1 MIRQITKIIKAI
13 HLKTNEEFECELNY
27 VQKERWVWEINLD
40 CEDSKFKAQG
50 KDLFESLKEIRKQ
63 LNKKNMDLLVNGSR
77 KNVSISPMLSE
88 SSGGRSI
95 YLLRPRMAA
104 RLEDIINTFDH
115 ISKEEL
121 STLDD
126 QRIFY
131 KKMLGSLKP
140 TQGEKDEAK
149 KHPNGS
155 VCRIDGD
162 FADED
167 DIPPEAIIGAWKVD
181 GNGNL
186 GDWKLNPNFIPMDKR
201 D

>member
-1 MIRQITKIIKAI
+1 LEKIIEAI
-13 HLKTNEEFECELNY
+13 HLKTDEVFECQLNY
-27 VQKERWVWEINLD
+27 IQKERWIWEINLD

-50 KDLFESLKEIRKQ
+50 KDLFEALKKIREE
-63 LNKKNMDLLVNGSR
+63 LNKKNMDILVNGSR
-77 KNVSISPMLSE
+77 KNVIVSPMMSE
-88 SSGGRSI
+88 AGGTNM
-95 YLLRPRMAA
+95 YLLRPRLQA
-104 RLEDIINTFDH
+104 RPEDIVSTLNS

-121 STLDD
+121 STLDE

-131 KKMLGSLKP
+131 TKWLGSLKP
-140 TQGEKDEAK
+140 SQGEKDEAK